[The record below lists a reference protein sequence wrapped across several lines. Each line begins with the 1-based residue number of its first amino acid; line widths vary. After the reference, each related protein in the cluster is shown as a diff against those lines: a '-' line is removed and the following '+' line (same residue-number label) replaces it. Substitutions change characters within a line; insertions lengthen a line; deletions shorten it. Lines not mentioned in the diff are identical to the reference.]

1 MLRRYLLLLLLLAA
15 SGWAQEAGI
24 VVTTAQVDAAVAQV
38 TANLAA
44 DDPARANLL
53 KLYDGARSALA
64 ATARHQAD
72 REKYA
77 EARAGAAREAATI
90 QAGLVERQVSVGTV
104 GGRSGKLSL
113 ADLEQQIQ
121 VSKADLE
128 ALKGRLADI
137 QGRINGMPNRA
148 TEIRNRL
155 TQLVTVIPDLQSRL
169 AQLPKTVTPVSEGEA
184 NLWLAQA
191 QADSAVAEKAALDEE
206 LLSQPMRLQL
216 LTARQ
221 DRTRHDIQDLERSLQ
236 AMERQASVLRQG
248 EASQAYADAEKE
260 LVGARGKHQLVQQL
274 ADENAALSAL
284 FVERGSDI
292 EQSRK
297 REQKAGDLAERI
309 EADLKSIE
317 HKLSVLG
324 LSTAVGQILREQ
336 QIQLP
341 KVREIKAEISAV
353 GKQRTASSVRQIE
366 LEEDRRRLLDT
377 GQFADHLLL
386 DLDEA
391 TAREIRPDLLD
402 LLRKRRGLVKQAL
415 ELESLYGGS
424 LGNLEFNLQ
433 RYSLAID
440 EYKRF
445 IQERLLWIPTR
456 APFSLIRGTALPAQ
470 LGELFVAERWLH
482 EIRQL
487 PAALAGKPLLALML
501 VLVLVLAYNA
511 PRIRSRIVASSREVG
526 FVRTDA
532 FSNTL
537 LALGLSLLLSIV
549 WPLVMWIIA
558 RLLEPQDSRSDLG
571 LALHTALAQGALY
584 FWVLEFMRA
593 VLMPKGLIAAH
604 FRWPVQRTELTY
616 KRVVWLE
623 RTFLPALIL
632 VLFTLALYPTEVGGA
647 LGAVGVIV
655 LLLSVAVFFR
665 DTPQYMQGKVSV
677 LLGDEAPAKDS
688 VPGRVVR
695 HLLVWVP
702 ASAVIAVLLGYSYAA
717 LTLSLLL
724 VKTVGAFVLV
734 FLLNELAMRWLSI
747 ARRRMVARA
756 RVEAE
761 HATATE
767 VETAAAAEALES
779 DPELL
784 SDEGTKLI
792 NLLSLLGLVA
802 AILAIWAEVVPAMGI
817 LDSLQLWTRQGV
829 VDGVE
834 LPVPV
839 TLADI
844 FKAVVIAALG
854 WTALRR
860 VPGLLEI
867 FLRQKAG
874 VAAASAYAATR
885 VFQYAATGILVVVV
899 MSSLGG
905 NWSQIQ
911 WAVAALSLGIG
922 FGLQE
927 IVANFI
933 SGLIILFEQPIRV
946 GDTVTVGTTSGRVT
960 KIRIRATTIRDFDRR
975 ELLVPNKEF
984 ITQQLLNWSLSDQVT
999 RWVVEVG
1006 VAYGS
1011 DIERAMFEIRDALRA
1026 QPLILKDPEPTV
1038 TFELFGESSL
1048 LIRARYFMDQLDHK
1062 PQVSSDLMLDINR
1075 RLKEKGI
1082 VIAFPQRDVHIDTR
1096 QPLEIR
1102 MVEGGR
1108 QQARAA
1114 PDQPGEA

>member
-1 MLRRYLLLLLLLAA
+1 MRRFLLLLLLLAA
-15 SGWAQEAGI
+15 SGWAQESGV
-24 VVTTAQVDAAVAQV
+24 VVTTAQVDSAVAQV
-38 TANLAA
+38 KANLAA

-53 KLYDGARSALA
+53 RLYDGARAALA
-64 ATARHQAD
+64 ATARHKAD

-77 EARAGAAREAATI
+77 EARASAAREAATI
-90 QAGLVERQVSVGTV
+90 QAGLVERQVSAGTG
-104 GGRSGKLSL
+104 GGRLGKASL
-113 ADLEQQIQ
+113 GDLEQQIQ
-121 VSKADLE
+121 SSRADLE
-128 ALKGRLADI
+128 ARKGRLADI
-137 QGRINGMPNRA
+137 QGQINGMPNRA
-148 TEIRNRL
+148 SEIRNRL

-169 AQLPKTVTPVSEGEA
+169 SQLPKTVTPVSEGEA

-191 QADSAVAEKAALDEE
+191 QADSAAAEKAALDEE

-248 EASQAYADAEKE
+248 EASQAYADAEKA

-274 ADENAALSAL
+274 ADENAVLSAV
-284 FVERGSDI
+284 FVDRGNDI
-292 EQSRK
+292 EQLRK
-297 REQKAGDLAERI
+297 REQKAGDRAERI

-336 QIQLP
+336 RAQLP
-341 KVREIKAEISAV
+341 NARELKAEISAAS
-353 GKQRTASSVRQIE
+353 KQLTASNVRQIE
-366 LEEDRRRLLDT
+366 LEEDRRQLLDT
-377 GQFADHLLL
+377 GQFADQLLL

-391 TAREIRPDLLD
+391 TAKQIRPDVLD

-415 ELESLYGGS
+415 ELETLYAGS
-424 LGNLEFNLQ
+424 LGNLEFNLR

-440 EYKRF
+440 DYSRF

-456 APFSLIRGTALPAQ
+456 APFSLLRGTALPTQ
-470 LGELFVAERWLH
+470 LGELFVAEHWLA

-487 PAALAGKPLLALML
+487 PASLAGEPLLALLL
-501 VLVLVLAYNA
+501 VLVLVLAYSA
-511 PRIRSRIVASSREVG
+511 PRIRRRIVASSREVG

-537 LALGLSLLLSIV
+537 LALGLSLLLSLS
-549 WPLVMWIIA
+549 WPLVMWITA
-558 RLLEPQDSRSDLG
+558 RLLDPQDSGTDLG

-584 FWVLEFMRA
+584 FWVLEFMRTI
-593 VLMPKGLIAAH
+593 LMPKGLIAAH
-604 FRWPVQRTELTY
+604 FRWPVQRTALSY
-616 KRVVWLE
+616 KRILRLE
-623 RTFLPALIL
+623 QTFLPALVL
-632 VLFTLALYPTEVGGA
+632 VLFTMALYPAEVGGA

-655 LLLSVAVFFR
+655 LLLSMSAFFR
-665 DTPQYMQGKVSV
+665 ETPQFMQGKVSV
-677 LLGDEAPAKDS
+677 LLGEEGS
-688 VPGRVVR
+688 VKGSVTGRVVR
-695 HLLVWVP
+695 HVLVWVP
-702 ASAVIAVLLGYSYAA
+702 AAAVIAVLLGYTYAA

-724 VKTVGAFVLV
+724 VKTIGALALV

-747 ARRRMVARA
+747 TRRRMVARA

-761 HATATE
+761 HDIATE
-767 VETAAAAEALES
+767 GDSAEAGEALET

-784 SDEGTKLI
+784 NDEGTKLI

-802 AILAIWAEVVPAMGI
+802 VILAIWAEVVPAMGI
-817 LDSLQLWTRQGV
+817 LDSLQLWTRQGM
-829 VDGVE
+829 VDGVQ

-874 VAAASAYAATR
+874 VAAASAYAVAR
-885 VFQYAATGILVVVV
+885 VVQYTGTGILVVAV

-946 GDTVTVGTTSGRVT
+946 GDTVTVGTTSGTVT

-1011 DIERAMFEIRDALRA
+1011 DIEQAMLEIRDALRA
-1026 QPLILKDPEPTV
+1026 QPLILREPEPSV
-1038 TFELFGESSL
+1038 AFELFGDSSL
-1048 LIRARYFMDQLDHK
+1048 LIRARYFMEKLDQRL
-1062 PQVSSDLMLDINR
+1062 QVSSDLMLDINR

-1082 VIAFPQRDVHIDTR
+1082 AIAFPQRDVHLDTSR
-1096 QPLEIR
+1096 PLEIR
-1102 MVEGGR
+1102 MVERGR
-1108 QQARAA
+1108 QQAPAA
-1114 PDQPGEA
+1114 PDQPGET